1 MSQTFP
7 DRSFQSPSLRRS
19 TIDIEE
25 QRAWVGFY
33 KRVGRDVAL
42 AAEVMAQL
50 DGDAEMKRRHLALY
64 LSCKQSLRVHK
75 ARQARDK
82 RIGQWLRLLVQWTLQ
97 RPAAFV
103 GGVMQKA
110 YHRTAD
116 VLDEAIAA
124 APPASPATSKR
135 GARHASGRGV
145 DSRTEPAAA
154 QVRQLLGDAEFADAH
169 ARFQDQAG
177 MSPTSPVSGSEGGSE
192 RAPEPRV
199 DGPAPAVQISRR

>member
-1 MSQTFP
+1 MSHAFP
-7 DRSFQSPSLRRS
+7 DRSFQSPSPRRS

-42 AAEVMAQL
+42 AAEVMAQF

-82 RIGQWLRLLVQWTLQ
+82 RIGQGLRLLVQWTLQ

-103 GGVMQKA
+103 GGVTQKA
-110 YHRTAD
+110 YHRTVD

-124 APPASPATSKR
+124 APPATSKR
-135 GARHASGRGV
+135 GARPAAARDA

-169 ARFQDQAG
+169 ARFQHQAG
-177 MSPTSPVSGSEGGSE
+177 MSPASPVSGSERVSE
-192 RAPEPRV
+192 RAPEPPV

>member
-1 MSQTFP
+1 MSQAFP
-7 DRSFQSPSLRRS
+7 ERSSQSQSPRRS

-33 KRVGRDVAL
+33 KRVGRDAAL
-42 AAEVMAQL
+42 AAEVMAQI
-50 DGDAEMKRRHLALY
+50 DGDAEMKHRHLALY

-82 RIGQWLRLLVQWTLQ
+82 RIGQWLRLLVQWTLL

-103 GGVMQKA
+103 GGVTQKA

-135 GARHASGRGV
+135 GARPATGRDA

-169 ARFQDQAG
+169 ARFQHQAG
-177 MSPTSPVSGSEGGSE
+177 MSPESPVSGSEGGSE
-192 RAPEPRV
+192 RALESRV
-199 DGPAPAVQISRR
+199 DSPAPAMQVSRR

>member
-1 MSQTFP
+1 MSHAFP
-7 DRSFQSPSLRRS
+7 DRSFHSPSPRRS

-33 KRVGRDVAL
+33 RRVGRDVAL

-82 RIGQWLRLLVQWTLQ
+82 RIGQWLRLLVHWTLQ
-97 RPAAFV
+97 RPVAFV

-116 VLDEAIAA
+116 VLDVAIAA

-135 GARHASGRGV
+135 GARPAAARDA
-145 DSRTEPAAA
+145 DSRPEPAAA

-169 ARFQDQAG
+169 VRFQHQAG
-177 MSPTSPVSGSEGGSE
+177 MSPASPVSGSEGGSE
-192 RAPEPRV
+192 RAPEPPV

>member
-1 MSQTFP
+1 MSHAFP
-7 DRSFQSPSLRRS
+7 DRPFQSSSPRRS

-33 KRVGRDVAL
+33 KRVSRDVAL

-97 RPAAFV
+97 RPAALV
-103 GGVMQKA
+103 GGVTQKA

-124 APPASPATSKR
+124 ANPASPATSKR
-135 GARHASGRGV
+135 DARPASGRDA

-154 QVRQLLGDAEFADAH
+154 QVRQLLGNAEFADAH
-169 ARFQDQAG
+169 ARFQHKAG
-177 MSPTSPVSGSEGGSE
+177 MSPTSPVSGSERGSE
-192 RAPEPRV
+192 RASEPRV
-199 DGPAPAVQISRR
+199 EGPAPAVQISRR

>member
-7 DRSFQSPSLRRS
+7 DRSFQSPSPRRS

-82 RIGQWLRLLVQWTLQ
+82 RIGQWLRLLVRWTLQ

-103 GGVMQKA
+103 GGVTQKA

-135 GARHASGRGV
+135 GARSAPGLDA
-145 DSRTEPAAA
+145 DSRTEPATA
-154 QVRQLLGDAEFADAH
+154 QVRHLLGDAEFADAH
-169 ARFQDQAG
+169 ARFQHQAG
-177 MSPTSPVSGSEGGSE
+177 MSLASPVSGAEGGSE
-192 RAPEPRV
+192 HAPEPRV
-199 DGPAPAVQISRR
+199 DGPAPALQVSRR

>member
-1 MSQTFP
+1 MSHAFP
-7 DRSFQSPSLRRS
+7 DRSFQSPSPRRS

-33 KRVGRDVAL
+33 RRVGRDVAL

-103 GGVMQKA
+103 GGVTQKA

-116 VLDEAIAA
+116 VLDEATAA

-135 GARHASGRGV
+135 GARPAAARDA
-145 DSRTEPAAA
+145 DSRPEPAAA

-169 ARFQDQAG
+169 ARFQHQAG
-177 MSPTSPVSGSEGGSE
+177 MSS
-192 RAPEPRV
+192 AW
-199 DGPAPAVQISRR
+199 AI

>member
-1 MSQTFP
+1 MSHAFP
-7 DRSFQSPSLRRS
+7 DRSFQSPSPRRS

-33 KRVGRDVAL
+33 RRVGRDAAL

-50 DGDAEMKRRHLALY
+50 DGDPEMKRRHLALY

-82 RIGQWLRLLVQWTLQ
+82 RIGQWLRLLVRWTLQ

-103 GGVMQKA
+103 GGVTQKA

-135 GARHASGRGV
+135 GSRRAPGRDV
-145 DSRTEPAAA
+145 DSKTEPAAA
-154 QVRQLLGDAEFADAH
+154 QVDQLLGDAEFADAH
-169 ARFQDQAG
+169 ARFLHQAG
-177 MSPTSPVSGSEGGSE
+177 MSPASPVSSAEIGSEH
-192 RAPEPRV
+192 APEPRV

>member
-1 MSQTFP
+1 MSHAFP
-7 DRSFQSPSLRRS
+7 DRSFQSPSPRRS

-33 KRVGRDVAL
+33 RRVGRDVAL

-97 RPAAFV
+97 RPAP
-103 GGVMQKA
+103 
-110 YHRTAD
+110 HRRPRQRHRSGARALPRAVTSTAGPNRPPRRC
-116 VLDEAIAA
+116 VSCWAMPSSPTRTPASSTRPACPRRRRSVAPKA
-124 APPASPATSKR
+124 APSVPRNLPSTAPHPPSRSA
-135 GARHASGRGV
+135 GA
-145 DSRTEPAAA
+145 DPKTEP
-154 QVRQLLGDAEFADAH
+154 R
-169 ARFQDQAG
+169 R
-177 MSPTSPVSGSEGGSE
+177 SPIGCTGFD
-192 RAPEPRV
+192 R
-199 DGPAPAVQISRR
+199 

>member
-1 MSQTFP
+1 
-7 DRSFQSPSLRRS
+7 
-19 TIDIEE
+19 
-25 QRAWVGFY
+25 
-33 KRVGRDVAL
+33 
-42 AAEVMAQL
+42 MAQL

-103 GGVMQKA
+103 GGVTQKA

-124 APPASPATSKR
+124 TPPASPATSKR
-135 GARHASGRGV
+135 GARPASGRDADG
-145 DSRTEPAAA
+145 RTEPAAA

-169 ARFQDQAG
+169 ARFQHQAG
-177 MSPTSPVSGSEGGSE
+177 MSPASPVNGSEGGSE
-192 RAPEPRV
+192 RAPEPPV
-199 DGPAPAVQISRR
+199 DGLAPAVQISRR

>member
-1 MSQTFP
+1 MSHAFP
-7 DRSFQSPSLRRS
+7 DRSFQSPSPRRS

-25 QRAWVGFY
+25 QRAWVDFY
-33 KRVGRDVAL
+33 RRVGRDVAL

-103 GGVMQKA
+103 GGVTQKA

-135 GARHASGRGV
+135 GARPAAARDA
-145 DSRTEPAAA
+145 DSRPEPAAA

-169 ARFQDQAG
+169 ARFQHQAG
-177 MSPTSPVSGSEGGSE
+177 MSPASPVSGSEGRSE
-192 RAPEPRV
+192 RAPEPPV

>member
-1 MSQTFP
+1 MSHAFP
-7 DRSFQSPSLRRS
+7 DRSFQSPSPRRS

-33 KRVGRDVAL
+33 RRVGRDVAL

-82 RIGQWLRLLVQWTLQ
+82 RIGQWLRVLVQWTLQ

-103 GGVMQKA
+103 GGVTQKA
-110 YHRTAD
+110 
-116 VLDEAIAA
+116 
-124 APPASPATSKR
+124 
-135 GARHASGRGV
+135 SG
-145 DSRTEPAAA
+145 
-154 QVRQLLGDAEFADAH
+154 
-169 ARFQDQAG
+169 
-177 MSPTSPVSGSEGGSE
+177 
-192 RAPEPRV
+192 
-199 DGPAPAVQISRR
+199 APAGICARSSVRTKSNTLASAMRLLRRARETAQST

>member
-1 MSQTFP
+1 MSHAFP
-7 DRSFQSPSLRRS
+7 DRSIQSPSPRRS

-33 KRVGRDVAL
+33 RRVGRDVAL

-103 GGVMQKA
+103 GGVTQKA

-135 GARHASGRGV
+135 HRDTARGL
-145 DSRTEPAAA
+145 DQRT
-154 QVRQLLGDAEFADAH
+154 
-169 ARFQDQAG
+169 
-177 MSPTSPVSGSEGGSE
+177 
-192 RAPEPRV
+192 
-199 DGPAPAVQISRR
+199 

>member
-1 MSQTFP
+1 MSHAFP
-7 DRSFQSPSLRRS
+7 DRSIQSPSPRRS

-33 KRVGRDVAL
+33 RRVGRDVAL

-50 DGDAEMKRRHLALY
+50 DGDPEMKRRHLALY

-103 GGVMQKA
+103 GGVTQKA

-135 GARHASGRGV
+135 GARPASGCNADGKI
-145 DSRTEPAAA
+145 EPATA
-154 QVRQLLGDAEFADAH
+154 QVRHLLGDAEFADAH
-169 ARFQDQAG
+169 ARFQHQAG
-177 MSPTSPVSGSEGGSE
+177 MSPTSPVSGSEGRSE
-192 RAPEPRV
+192 LAPEPPV

>member
-1 MSQTFP
+1 MSHAFP
-7 DRSFQSPSLRRS
+7 DRSFQSSSPRRS

-25 QRAWVGFY
+25 QRAWVSFY
-33 KRVGRDVAL
+33 RRVGRDVAL

-75 ARQARDK
+75 ARQVRDK

-103 GGVMQKA
+103 GGVTQKA

-116 VLDEAIAA
+116 AA
-124 APPASPATSKR
+124 ARDA
-135 GARHASGRGV
+135 
-145 DSRTEPAAA
+145 DSRPEPAAA
-154 QVRQLLGDAEFADAH
+154 QVRQLLGAAEFADAH
-169 ARFQDQAG
+169 ARFQHQAG
-177 MSPTSPVSGSEGGSE
+177 MSPASPVSGSEGGSE
-192 RAPEPRV
+192 RAPEPSV
-199 DGPAPAVQISRR
+199 DGSAPAVQISRR